1 MVWSA
6 PRSHVF
12 TPARP
17 VTARIRALPLS
28 QQSSALLQSATRR
41 PSGLSVGTVLL
52 AAAVAMPL
60 IAIFCIALTGGTDG
74 WRHLLV
80 NVLPRAGGQTLMLLV
95 MTGATT
101 AFFGILS
108 AWVVSTFQFPL
119 RRLLSFALVLP
130 LAIPS
135 YLAAYA
141 FGEFLDFTGPVQSA
155 IRTVFGFQTIRDYWF
170 PDIRSL
176 GGAVLVLSSV
186 LYPYVYLSVRAA
198 FGLQGRFATEAA
210 RTLGAKPLR
219 IFLSVQLPM
228 ARPAIII
235 GLALVMME
243 TLNDIG
249 AVEYLGVRTLTFAIY
264 ETWLNRG
271 NLAGATQIASVL
283 ILIVGA
289 LILTER
295 RARNR
300 QRFAAAK
307 STAMTQRFGLK
318 TLPTGRGWLAT
329 IFCALPILLGF
340 AIPVLVLGS
349 YAAKRLG
356 ALSDPKLIKALAH
369 SLEVSVSAA
378 LITLVCGFVFAYVQ
392 RVNTSPLAR
401 SASRVGSLG
410 YGIPGTVLAIGVLL
424 PLAAFDNALD
434 GFLRLH
440 LNYSTGLLLSGTAF
454 AIIYAHS
461 VRFMTLAEGN
471 IDAGFQKLSPHL
483 DMAAR
488 TLGRSRFQTLVTV
501 LLPNIRPAAMTAALL
516 VFIESLK
523 ELPATIMLRPF
534 SFNTL
539 ATLVYEDASRSRVQ
553 DAALPALI
561 IIAAGLIPVV
571 LVSRSLD
578 GRA

>member
-1 MVWSA
+1 
-6 PRSHVF
+6 
-12 TPARP
+12 
-17 VTARIRALPLS
+17 
-28 QQSSALLQSATRR
+28 
-41 PSGLSVGTVLL
+41 
-52 AAAVAMPL
+52 MPL
-60 IAIFCIALTGGTDG
+60 IAIFCIAATGGTDG

-80 NVLPRAGGQTLMLLV
+80 NVLPRAGAQTLMLLV
-95 MTGATT
+95 MTGLVT
-101 AFFGILS
+101 ACFGILT
-108 AWVVSTFQFPL
+108 AWLVSTFQFPL
-119 RRLLSFALVLP
+119 RRILSFALVLP

-141 FGEFLDFTGPVQSA
+141 FGEFLDFTGPVQTA
-155 IRTVFGFQTIRDYWF
+155 VRTLFGYHTVRDYWF

-198 FGLQGRFATEAA
+198 FGLQGRFAAEAA
-210 RTLGAKPLR
+210 RTLGAGPVR

-283 ILIVGA
+283 VIIVAA
-289 LILTER
+289 LIFIER
-295 RARNR
+295 KARSR

-307 STAMTQRFGLK
+307 STAMSQRFGLK
-318 TLPTGRGWLAT
+318 PLPAGRGLAAT
-329 IFCALPILLGF
+329 VFCLLPVLSGF
-340 AIPVLVLGS
+340 AIPVLVLGG
-349 YAAKRLG
+349 YAVKRLG
-356 ALSDPKLIKALAH
+356 ALADPKLVKALAH
-369 SLEVSVSAA
+369 SLEVSLSAA
-378 LITLVCGFVFAYVQ
+378 LITLVCGFIFAYVQ
-392 RVNTSPLAR
+392 RVNASSTAR
-401 SASRVGSLG
+401 CASRIGSLG

-424 PLAAFDNALD
+424 PLAALDNALD
-434 GFLRLH
+434 GFLRRH

-461 VRFMTLAEGN
+461 VRFMTLAEGT

-488 TLGRSRFQTLVTV
+488 TLGRNRFQTLITV
-501 LLPNIRPAAMTAALL
+501 LLPNIRPAAITAALL

-534 SFNTL
+534 NFNTL
-539 ATLVYEDASRSRVQ
+539 ATLVYEDASRSKVQ
-553 DAALPALI
+553 DASIPALI
-561 IIAAGLIPVV
+561 IIMAGLIPVL

-578 GRA
+578 HRADDGR

>member
-1 MVWSA
+1 M
-6 PRSHVF
+6 
-12 TPARP
+12 
-17 VTARIRALPLS
+17 PLS
-28 QQSSALLQSATRR
+28 HASPTRTVAR
-41 PSGLSVGTVLL
+41 SLKPSGLSLGTLVL
-52 AAAVAMPL
+52 AVAVAMPL
-60 IAIFCIALTGGTDG
+60 IAIFSIAATGGTDG

-80 NVLPRAGGQTLMLLV
+80 NVLPRAGGQTLMLLA
-95 MTGATT
+95 MTGFA
-101 AFFGILS
+101 AAVFGIIT
-108 AWVVSTFQFPL
+108 AWLVSTFQFPL
-119 RRLLSFALVLP
+119 RRALSVALVLP

-155 IRTVFGFQTIRDYWF
+155 LRTLFGYHSIRDYWF

-176 GGAVLVLSSV
+176 GGSVLVLSSV

-198 FGLQGRFATEAA
+198 FGLQGRYATEAA
-210 RTLGAKPLR
+210 RTLGASPLR

-283 ILIVGA
+283 ILIVAA
-289 LILTER
+289 LIITER
-295 RARNR
+295 RARSR
-300 QRFAAAK
+300 QRFSAAK
-307 STAMTQRFGLK
+307 STAMTQRFALK
-318 TLPTGRGWLAT
+318 PLPAARGWAAT
-329 IFCALPILLGF
+329 VFCLLPIFSGF
-340 AIPVLVLGS
+340 AIPVLVLGG
-349 YAAKRLG
+349 YALKRLG
-356 ALSDPKLIKALAH
+356 ALSNPKLLKALAH
-369 SLEVSVSAA
+369 SLEVSLSAA
-378 LITLVCGFVFAYVQ
+378 LITLICGFIFAYVQ
-392 RVNTSPLAR
+392 RVNASPLAR
-401 SASRVGSLG
+401 SASRIGSLG

-424 PLAAFDNALD
+424 PLSALDNAMD

-461 VRFMTLAEGN
+461 VRFMTLAEGT
-471 IDAGFQKLSPHL
+471 IDAGFQKLSPHI

-488 TLGRSRFQTLVTV
+488 TLGRTRAQTLITV
-501 LLPNIRPAAMTAALL
+501 LLPNIRPAAITAALL

-534 SFNTL
+534 NFNTL
-539 ATLVYEDASRSRVQ
+539 ATLVYEDASRSKVQ
-553 DAALPALI
+553 DASIPALI
-561 IIAAGLIPVV
+561 IIAAGLIPVL

-578 GRA
+578 YRGEAGRQ

>member
-1 MVWSA
+1 MSLSPA
-6 PRSHVF
+6 P
-12 TPARP
+12 PARELYRSVRP
-17 VTARIRALPLS
+17 
-28 QQSSALLQSATRR
+28 SALSL
-41 PSGLSVGTVLL
+41 GTLVL

-60 IAIFCIALTGGTDG
+60 IAIFTMAVTGGTDG
-74 WRHLLV
+74 WRHLLI
-80 NVLPRAGGQTLMLLV
+80 NVLPRAGGQTVLLLV
-95 MTGATT
+95 MTGLMSSI
-101 AFFGILS
+101 FGIGS
-108 AWVVSTFQFPL
+108 AWLVSTFTFPL
-119 RRLLSFALVLP
+119 RRLLSVALVLP

-155 IRTVFGFQTIRDYWF
+155 LRALFGYQSIRDYWF
-170 PDIRSL
+170 PDIRSP

-198 FGLQGRFATEAA
+198 FGLQGRYATEAA
-210 RTLGAKPLR
+210 RTLGASTLR

-283 ILIVGA
+283 ILIVAA
-289 LILTER
+289 LIITER
-295 RARNR
+295 RARSR
-300 QRFAAAK
+300 QRFASTKA
-307 STAMTQRFGLK
+307 TAMTQRFALK
-318 TLPTGRGWLAT
+318 PLPAVRGWAAT
-329 IFCALPILLGF
+329 AFCLLPILSGF
-340 AIPVLVLGS
+340 AIPVLVLGG
-349 YAAKRLG
+349 YAVKRLG
-356 ALSDPKLIKALAH
+356 ALSDPKLLKALGH
-369 SLEVSVSAA
+369 SLEVSLSAA
-378 LITLVCGFVFAYVQ
+378 LITLVCGFIFAYVQ
-392 RVNTSPLAR
+392 RINESPLAR
-401 SASRVGSLG
+401 SVSRIGSLG

-424 PLAAFDNALD
+424 PLSALDNALD
-434 GFLRLH
+434 GWLRLH

-461 VRFMTLAEGN
+461 VRFMTLAEGT
-471 IDAGFQKLSPHL
+471 IDAGFQKLSPHI

-488 TLGRSRFQTLVTV
+488 TLGRTRAQTLISV
-501 LLPNIRPAAMTAALL
+501 LLPNIRPAAITAALL

-534 SFNTL
+534 NFNTL
-539 ATLVYEDASRSRVQ
+539 ATLVYEDASRSKVQ
-553 DAALPALI
+553 DASIPALI
-561 IIAAGLIPVV
+561 IIAAGLIPVL

-578 GRA
+578 RKNEAGEH